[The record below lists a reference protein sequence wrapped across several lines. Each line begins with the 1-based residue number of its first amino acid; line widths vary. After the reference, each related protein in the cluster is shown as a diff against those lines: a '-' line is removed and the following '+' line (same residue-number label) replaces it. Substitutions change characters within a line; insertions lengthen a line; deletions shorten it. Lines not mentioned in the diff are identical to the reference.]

1 MPYATLLVYV
11 NADHVSKQLLSVA
24 AGLADKFS
32 AKLIGLSA
40 IAVMPPVV
48 AEGVLVVD
56 NATEFDIAQMKAK
69 LEQAGSTFRAIVGS
83 DRQTEWRSFLEL
95 PTESL
100 IIEARCADLI
110 VVEKNKV
117 SWDIYKAVDNG
128 SAILGA
134 GRPVLVVPTAVK
146 ALAADHVVVCAGQRM
161 NQEG

>member
-1 MPYATLLVYV
+1 VGHKALIYVKGVLPRCGRNGCIGANEETAMSYATLLVYV

-83 DRQTEWRSFLEL
+83 EPNGGRSWSF
-95 PTESL
+95 PRR
-100 IIEARCADLI
+100 A
-110 VVEKNKV
+110 
-117 SWDIYKAVDNG
+117 
-128 SAILGA
+128 
-134 GRPVLVVPTAVK
+134 
-146 ALAADHVVVCAGQRM
+146 
-161 NQEG
+161 